1 MQIIEKKNQPVRTE
15 ISFTKKEWG
24 MILEKYQKY
33 LMILDHKIT
42 ARKVCFYIDGDLLNG
57 DKKWNEV
64 VQEEIARRK
73 REGPV
78 NR

>member
-1 MQIIEKKNQPVRTE
+1 MLMSIIKKKGQPVRTE

-24 MILEKYQKY
+24 MIPEIYQKN
-33 LMILDHKIT
+33 LMTLDHKIT

-73 REGPV
+73 KL
-78 NR
+78 

>member
-1 MQIIEKKNQPVRTE
+1 MSIVEKKSQPVRTE

-24 MILEKYQKY
+24 MIPEIYQQN

-73 REGPV
+73 KNGQ
-78 NR
+78 